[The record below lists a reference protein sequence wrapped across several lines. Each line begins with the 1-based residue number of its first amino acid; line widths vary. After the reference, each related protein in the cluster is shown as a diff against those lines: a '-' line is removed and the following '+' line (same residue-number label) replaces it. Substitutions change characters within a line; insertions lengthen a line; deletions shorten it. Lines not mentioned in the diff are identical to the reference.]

1 MVLYFHPIGYG
12 PGKDDNLIYVG
23 KDKHENE
30 DLIKYGLPQDIWFH
44 VSDLSSA
51 HVYLRLPQ
59 GQAMSDISPET
70 LDDCIQLVKAN
81 SITGNKTNNIDV
93 VYTPWSNL
101 KKTASMEVGQVGFHS
116 NKLVK
121 KVRVEKRI
129 NDIINRLNKTKQ
141 ELYPDLAAERENYD
155 RGIRAVRKAE
165 VQDTRK
171 AEKAAKDEEQRQAD
185 LRSYKNVMTADS
197 MSSNKDM
204 AQKYKS
210 AADYEDGF
218 M

>member
-1 MVLYFHPIGYG
+1 MVLYFQPCNYG
-12 PGKDDNLIYVG
+12 PGKDDNLVYVG

-51 HVYLRLPQ
+51 HVYLRMPA
-59 GQAMSDISPET
+59 GQTMADIPKDT
-70 LDDCIQLVKAN
+70 LEDCIQLVKAN
-81 SITGNKTNNIDV
+81 SITGNKLNNVDV

-101 KKTASMEVGQVGFHS
+101 KKSASMEVGQVGFHS
-116 NKLVK
+116 NKLVT
-121 KVRVEKRI
+121 KVRVEKRV
-129 NDIINRLNKTKQ
+129 NDIINRLNRTKQ

-155 RGIRAVRKAE
+155 RGIRIARKSELQTAS
-165 VQDTRK
+165 K
-171 AEKAAKDEEQRQAD
+171 AEKLAKEEERRQAD
-185 LRSYKNVMTADS
+185 LRSYKGIMTADS

-204 AQKYKS
+204 AQKYKT
-210 AADYEDGF
+210 AADYEDDF

>member
-1 MVLYFHPIGYG
+1 MYFHPIGYG

-59 GQAMSDISPET
+59 GQTMDNISQET

-81 SITGNKTNNIDV
+81 SITGNKTNNIDI

-121 KVRVEKRI
+121 KVRVEKRV
-129 NDIINRLNKTKQ
+129 NDIVNRLNKTKQ
-141 ELYPDLAAERENYD
+141 ELYPDLAAERETYD
-155 RGIRAVRKAE
+155 RGIRATKKAE
-165 VQDTRK
+165 VQDVKK
-171 AEKAAKDEEQRQAD
+171 AERAAKEEEQRQAD

-210 AADYEDGF
+210 AADYEDDF